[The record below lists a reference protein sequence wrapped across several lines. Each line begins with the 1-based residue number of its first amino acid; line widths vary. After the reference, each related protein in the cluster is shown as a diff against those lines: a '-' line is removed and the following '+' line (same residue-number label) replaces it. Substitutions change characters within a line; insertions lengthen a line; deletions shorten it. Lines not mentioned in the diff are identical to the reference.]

1 MKILGITAPVSW
13 NNAAAVV
20 VDGRLVAAAE
30 EERFVRLKHSPHL
43 PPVNAMTFCLK
54 EAGLRFEEIDCIA
67 VGWRGPGSF
76 FVRALTEEIRN
87 GRLKSATAAAAAAMD
102 YGIQLLKMRA
112 AFRRQFGD
120 AGILTR
126 KIPWMF
132 VPHHMA
138 HAASAYFVSGFPQAA
153 IMTLDG
159 NGEDDAGMIGKGEG
173 LRIQSMDSIRPQ
185 DSLGVLYGKTTNIL
199 GFKEHSHEGKTM
211 GLAAWGRPTD
221 SFDDFM
227 GMNHARYSLRPDYL
241 PRLEKK
247 YGPRRAAH
255 EPLSQKHKD
264 LAASV
269 QAALE
274 RAGVSVLKQ
283 ASALTGLRK
292 FCFAGGVALN
302 CDMNAKL
309 LEQPEVEDLFVQPAA
324 HDAGVS
330 LGAAYCAA
338 AHFGDRSTTIMSHAA
353 WGPGYTDESI
363 ESFLKEAKIPY
374 VRCQDIADT
383 AADLLAKGK
392 IVGWFQGRM
401 EWGPRAL
408 GHRSILAHPG
418 RAEMKDK
425 VNVEV
430 KHRETWR
437 PFAPSILH
445 EAGSGLVE
453 KYRWSPFMLLTFVVK
468 PDKRSDLAAALHV
481 DSTVRLQSVTREA
494 DPLYHRLIE
503 RFRDRTSIPAV
514 LNTSYNDEGEPL
526 VMSPRDA
533 VRTFYTTGLDALAI
547 GSFLL
552 LK

>member
-13 NNAAAVV
+13 NNAASIV
-20 VDGRLVAAAE
+20 VDGRLIAAAE
-30 EERFVRLKHSPHL
+30 EERFVRMKHSPYL
-43 PPVNAMTFCLK
+43 PPINAMAFCLK
-54 EAGLRFEEIDCIA
+54 QAGLRFEELDCIA

-76 FVRALTEEIRN
+76 FVRSLAEELRS
-87 GRLKSATAAAAAAMD
+87 GRLTSAAAATAASID
-102 YGIQLLKMRA
+102 YGIQLLKTRS

-120 AGILTR
+120 IGIVTK
-126 KIPWMF
+126 KIPWVF
-132 VPHHMA
+132 VPHHLA

-159 NGEDDAGMIGKGEG
+159 NGEDDAGMIGFGEG
-173 LRIQSMDSIRPQ
+173 LSIRYLDRIRPK
-185 DSLGVLYGKTTNIL
+185 DSLGVLYGKTTGLL

-211 GLAAWGRPTD
+211 GLAAWGKPTD
-221 SFDDFM
+221 SFEDFM
-227 GMNHARYSLRPDYL
+227 SLKGPRYSLRPGYL
-241 PRLEKK
+241 DMLRKK
-247 YGPRRAAH
+247 YGPRRPAN
-255 EPLSQKHKD
+255 EPLAQKDKD

-283 ASALTGLRK
+283 VHALTGSRN

-309 LEQPEVEDLFVQPAA
+309 LEQSEVDELFVQPAA

-330 LGAAYCAA
+330 LGAAYVVAA
-338 AHFGDRSTTIMSHAA
+338 RFGDKSTTTMTHAA
-353 WGPGYTDESI
+353 WGPEYSDEFI
-363 ESFLKEAKIPY
+363 ESFLKEAKVPY
-374 VRCQDIADT
+374 TRCTDIADT
-383 AADLLAKGK
+383 AADLLSKGK
-392 IVGWFQGRM
+392 MVGWFQGRM

-418 RAEMKDK
+418 MAEMKEK
-425 VNVEV
+425 VNLEV

-445 EAGSGLVE
+445 EAGADLVE
-453 KYRWSPFMLLTFVVK
+453 NYRVSPFMLLTFIVK
-468 PDKRSDLAAALHV
+468 ENKRSELAAALHV
-481 DSTVRLQSVTREA
+481 DSTVRLQSVTPES
-494 DPLYHRLIE
+494 DPIYCRLIE
-503 RFRDRTSIPAV
+503 RFRDRTGIPGV

-547 GSFLL
+547 GSFLVA
-552 LK
+552 K